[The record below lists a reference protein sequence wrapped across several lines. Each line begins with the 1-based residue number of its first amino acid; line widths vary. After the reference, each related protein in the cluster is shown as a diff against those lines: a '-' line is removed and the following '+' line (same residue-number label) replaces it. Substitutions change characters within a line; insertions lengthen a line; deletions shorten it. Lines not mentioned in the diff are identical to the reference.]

1 MRFNNRSLG
10 TKLWIYFIAF
20 SVAILILIWLLQ
32 TVFLNSFYQSMKTNS
47 VKSVAELIAES
58 YDKGEFSRT
67 IDRLVYTNSLLAY
80 VTDASGNLMYA
91 SDEHG
96 PGDNGFGKPGLK
108 GSNARRQLPLDYSD
122 FLSRLAESENGTV
135 SYIVE
140 EFNTSNKSLIY
151 GRPLGDYVLYIST
164 PIEPLEATIKILQ
177 KQLFYIS
184 IIIVLGASV
193 IAFVIAKKL
202 SNPLAQLTKAA
213 EELAGGNYKTK
224 FERSGYAEVD
234 ELSQTLSFAAS
245 ELSKVESLRREL
257 IANISHDFRT
267 PLTMIKGYTEMIEEV
282 SGDDKQK
289 REKHL
294 SVIKEEVSR
303 LSSLVT
309 EILDLSVLQ
318 SGNEA
323 LKVQDVNL
331 SEIVK
336 NVLARFAVLSEQ
348 DGFKFES
355 EIAFDQYALAD
366 KTRIE
371 QVLYNL
377 IGNAVNHSKDIKTV
391 TVRLLDLGGSVRV
404 EVRDKGQGIA
414 QEEIPYIWDRY
425 YKSKKR
431 SRNKVGNGI
440 GLSIVK
446 SVLELHHAKYGV
458 DSEVGKGSSFWF
470 ELKK

>member
-1 MRFNNRSLG
+1 LKFNNRSLG
-10 TKLWIYFIAF
+10 TKLWIYFTAF
-20 SVAILILIWLLQ
+20 AVAILVLIWLLQ
-32 TVFLNSFYQSMKTNS
+32 TVFLNSFYQVMKTNS
-47 VKSVAELIAES
+47 VKSAAELIAAS
-58 YDKGEFSRT
+58 YDKGEFAKT

-80 VTDASGNLMYA
+80 VTDTSGNLLFA

-96 PGDNGFGKPGLK
+96 PGDNGFGRPGSK
-108 GSNARRQLPLDYSD
+108 GGNARRQLPLDYGE
-122 FLSRLAESENGTV
+122 FLSRLAESESGTV

-151 GRPLGDYVLYIST
+151 GRPLGEFVLYIST
-164 PIEPLEATIKILQ
+164 PIEPLDATISILRR
-177 KQLFYIS
+177 QLLYIS
-184 IIIVLGASV
+184 IIIVLGAFI

-282 SGDDKQK
+282 SGDDKEK

-294 SVIKEEVSR
+294 SIIKEEVAR
-303 LSSLVT
+303 LEGLVS

-318 SGNEA
+318 SGNES
-323 LKVQDVNL
+323 LKMQDVNL
-331 SEIVK
+331 SEIVR
-336 NVLARFAVLSEQ
+336 NVLTRFSGLSEQ
-348 DGFKFES
+348 DGFKFEA
-355 EIAFDQYALAD
+355 EIDFDQYALAD

-377 IGNAVNHSKDIKTV
+377 IGNAVNHSKDSKIVK
-391 TVRLLDLGGSVRV
+391 VRLVNLGGSVRV
-404 EVRDKGQGIA
+404 EVQDKGQGIA
-414 QEEIPYIWDRY
+414 KEEIPYIWDRY

-446 SVLELHHAKYGV
+446 SVLELHNAKYGV